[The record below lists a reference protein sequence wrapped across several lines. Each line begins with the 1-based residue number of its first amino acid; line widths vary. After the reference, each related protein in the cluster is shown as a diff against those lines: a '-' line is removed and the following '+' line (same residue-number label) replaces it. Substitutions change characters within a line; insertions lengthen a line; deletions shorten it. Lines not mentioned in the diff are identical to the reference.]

1 MAYSI
6 SEVFFTKYS
15 DTLLLSVTHSDLSI
29 SADLAKTKL
38 KWQYLVADRKTEFMA
53 GCSQHRLSSGTTAW
67 LSPCGTNGNTQTFI
81 IKWSDYSLWNYYYVD
96 KDDNNDGEFD
106 DASES
111 TIFVNASGPQSAIPN
126 CVYSDWLNW
135 NRIGAQG
142 SDLVATEIYNAS
154 NTKIA
159 SHTARANAI
168 TFYNGDASYASRA
181 GVGAGTNWQ
190 SLQSSTSACSVAS
203 IEGGGAGAYG
213 DPHISPLF
221 GKKYTI

>member
-6 SEVFFTKYS
+6 SDVFFTKYS
-15 DTLLLSVTHSDLSI
+15 DTLLLSVTHAGLPA

-38 KWQYLVADRKTEFMA
+38 KWQYQVTDRKTQFMA
-53 GCSQHRLSSGTTAW
+53 SCSNHRLSNGTTTL

-81 IKWSDYSLWNYYYVD
+81 IKWSDYSLWSHYYIE

-106 DASES
+106 GLTES
-111 TIFVNASGPQSAIPN
+111 VILVDASGPQSTVPN

-135 NRIGAQG
+135 NRIGATI
-142 SDLVATEIYNAS
+142 SDFVATEIYNAS
-154 NTKIA
+154 NTKIENFA
-159 SHTARANAI
+159 VRGNTT
-168 TFYNGDASYASRA
+168 TFYNGDSSYVSRA
-181 GVGAGTNWQ
+181 GVGASTNWQ
-190 SLQSSTSACSVAS
+190 SLQSSTSACSAAS